1 MYLNTNVDETRAH
14 RNQTSGNWYIVRG
27 KARQAWGVLTSD
39 NEDLIEGYEEELAG
53 RLQKFHGISKVEAD
67 REIKNWIN

>member
-1 MYLNTNVDETRAH
+1 MYLNTNVDETRPFSTL
-14 RNQTSGNWYIVRG
+14 TSGNWHILRG
-27 KARQAWGVLTSD
+27 KAWQAWGVLTSD

-53 RLQKFHGISKVEAD
+53 RLQKFHGISKAEAD